1 MKKIQKL
8 CVIDDDKIFRFAI
21 DKAAK
26 QTGMVEE
33 VIFFRDGE
41 EGINFIRKNASNE
54 MELPDLILLDINMPI
69 MNGWEFLEEYVNIE
83 PTITKKM
90 PIYILSSSIDRKD
103 FKKSDMFACIKE
115 YLVKPFTQE
124 KLKQVFSNH
133 LDNFR
138 NV

>member
-41 EGINFIRKNASNE
+41 EGINFIRKNISNE
-54 MELPDLILLDINMPI
+54 SELPDIILLDINMPI
-69 MNGWEFLEEYVNIE
+69 MNGWEFLEAYINLES
-83 PTITKKM
+83 TITKKA

-103 FKKSDMFACIKE
+103 FKKSDSFTCIKE

-124 KLKQVFSNH
+124 KLKQVFNDY
-133 LDNFR
+133 LDNLKD
-138 NV
+138 